1 MFGRRRELLAVV
13 RTTYSSFG
21 NKEVNIGTD
30 SSYQAEVEGPHLP
43 HSTIIGKRRGGAS
56 GLTRHPHDLHCS
68 HLRHAR
74 GAPASLTLKDAE
86 YRQAFRLGQRVDCVY
101 TAGASPLPLCHSD
114 SH

>member
-30 SSYQAEVEGPHLP
+30 SSYQAEVEGPHLL
-43 HSTIIGKRRGGAS
+43 HSTIIGKRRSPS
-56 GLTRHPHDLHCS
+56 GSTRHPHDFHWS

-74 GAPASLTLKDAE
+74 GAPASLTIKDAE

-101 TAGASPLPLCHSD
+101 TTEAHPLPLCHSD